1 MLYALGVFHAPAFA
15 ADKKSSRKIRYR
27 KISREYKLYTFTV
40 NILFFKER
48 KLKTAMKSRHKLNR
62 MELREERAA
71 YGFLFLSLI
80 GTTVFILVPILMSMF
95 LGFTAWNPMK
105 GLAGVEFTG
114 LENFQNILKDDRVLS
129 AIRNNRRCEIFSVNS
144 DLL

>member
-1 MLYALGVFHAPAFA
+1 
-15 ADKKSSRKIRYR
+15 
-27 KISREYKLYTFTV
+27 
-40 NILFFKER
+40 
-48 KLKTAMKSRHKLNR
+48 MKSRHKLNR

-105 GLAGVEFTG
+105 GLAGV
-114 LENFQNILKDDRVLS
+114 
-129 AIRNNRRCEIFSVNS
+129 
-144 DLL
+144 

>member
-1 MLYALGVFHAPAFA
+1 
-15 ADKKSSRKIRYR
+15 
-27 KISREYKLYTFTV
+27 
-40 NILFFKER
+40 
-48 KLKTAMKSRHKLNR
+48 MKSRHKLNR

-129 AIRNNRRCEIFSVNS
+129 AIRNNLIYSFSYGPYQ
-144 DLL
+144 LQGIHR

>member
-1 MLYALGVFHAPAFA
+1 
-15 ADKKSSRKIRYR
+15 
-27 KISREYKLYTFTV
+27 
-40 NILFFKER
+40 
-48 KLKTAMKSRHKLNR
+48 MKSKHRLNR

-114 LENFQNILKDDRVLS
+114 LENFQIFLQLYRHTINIVVPLH
-129 AIRNNRRCEIFSVNS
+129 IQMHNIW
-144 DLL
+144 